1 MFKLDKKH
9 WFVILFLLSFVL
21 RLALLDYS
29 IVKIIEADGVGYIND
44 AKGFLN
50 GFDIRNISIIDHPLF
65 GILIAFF
72 SYITPDWETAGRMVS
87 LTSGSFIGPLV
98 FLISIARANSLR
110 ISIFSGLFIATS
122 PLFVTTSF
130 LVFNDTL
137 NCAMLVIGVWQLI
150 VASTSG
156 RSRSFFYSGLGF
168 ALAYLTRPDSIVP
181 SFFAF
186 LVAIYYAW
194 RSDTK
199 KKGIAGFSAFA
210 IGFMILAVPYIFYMH
225 SQIGKWVVT
234 GRQVAAQTN
243 LPALAGG
250 GNYEDENYGLTPD
263 LALKG
268 DLSLRV
274 ASGGTDIKK
283 GVLSLWF
290 EKPDLMFSNM
300 GNNLKIEWDVFANAV
315 PWYIKILALVSILVR
330 WRGFISNNLP
340 LFAFS
345 SPLLFLYPFFWA
357 DTRHLYHF
365 LLPLWLWAA
374 EGVESLSM
382 TVKKIKISEKVPDI
396 FLKNGFIEY
405 SVYAAILIAFILS
418 FAPKTVGPKEI
429 NYMRQKEMGV
439 WISKNTPNDAVV
451 MARWGR
457 LTFYTDRKT
466 VVFPYAD
473 WEAIKRYMNKNGVT
487 HLVVDESFFDIR
499 PQVKDL
505 LLPLFSGS
513 SSSPD
518 DSLSI
523 IRVKRDRF
531 GGMIVYEV
539 KSKQ

>member
-29 IVKIIEADGVGYIND
+29 TVKIIEADGVSYING

-50 GFDIRNISIIDHPLF
+50 GFNIKNIGIIDHPLF

-87 LTSGSFIGPLV
+87 ITSGSLIGPLV

-110 ISIFSGLFIATS
+110 ISIFSGLLISTS

-130 LVFNDTL
+130 MVWNDTL

-156 RSRSFFYSGLGF
+156 KSRNFFYSGLGF

-186 LVAIYYAW
+186 LVATYYAW
-194 RSDTK
+194 RSDTT
-199 KKGIAGFSAFA
+199 KKGLAGFSSFA

-263 LALKG
+263 LTLKG

-300 GNNLKIEWDVFANAV
+300 GNNLKIEWDVFANAA

-357 DTRHLYHF
+357 DTRHIFHF

-374 EGVESLSM
+374 EGVEALLM
-382 TVKKIKISEKVPDI
+382 TVKKIKISEKFPNLFI
-396 FLKNGFIEY
+396 KNDFIEY

-457 LTFYTDRKT
+457 LTFYADRKT

-499 PQVKDL
+499 PQVQHIL
-505 LLPLFSGS
+505 TPIFSGS
-513 SSSPD
+513 LVSPD

-531 GGMIVYEV
+531 GGMVVYEV
-539 KSKQ
+539 KK

>member
-21 RLALLDYS
+21 RFMLLDYS
-29 IVKIIEADGVGYIND
+29 IVRIIEADGVGYISG

-50 GFDIRNISIIDHPLF
+50 GFDIRNIGIIDHPVF

-87 LTSGSFIGPLV
+87 ITSGSLIGPLI
-98 FLISIARANSLR
+98 FLISIARANSLKV
-110 ISIFSGLFIATS
+110 SIFSGLFIAGS
-122 PLFVTTSF
+122 PLFVPLSF
-130 LVFNDTL
+130 QVFNDTL
-137 NCAMLVIGVWQLI
+137 NCTILVIGVWQLI

-156 RSRSFFYSGLGF
+156 KSRNFFYSGLGF

-199 KKGIAGFSAFA
+199 KKGLAGFSAFA

-243 LPALAGG
+243 LPAIAGG

-263 LALKG
+263 LTLKG

-300 GNNLKIEWDVFANAV
+300 GNNLKIEWDVFTTAV
-315 PWYIKILALVSILVR
+315 PWYIKILALVSIVAS
-330 WRGFISNNLP
+330 WRGFISNNLA

-357 DTRHLYHF
+357 DTRHIYHF

-374 EGVESLSM
+374 EGVESLFAVM
-382 TVKKIKISEKVPDI
+382 KKIRVSERYSNI
-396 FLKNGFIEY
+396 FSRIGIMEY
-405 SVYAAILIAFILS
+405 FVYAAIIISFISS
-418 FAPKTVGPKEI
+418 FTPVEVGPKEL
-429 NYMRQKEMGV
+429 NYLRQKEMGV
-439 WISKNTPNDAVV
+439 WISKNTHEGAVV

-466 VVFPYAD
+466 VMFPYAD
-473 WEAIKRYMNKNGVT
+473 WEMIKKYIKKNGVT
-487 HLVVDESFFDIR
+487 HLVVDESFFDMR
-499 PQVKDL
+499 PQIQHIL
-505 LLPLFSGS
+505 TPILSGS
-513 SSSPD
+513 SVSPD

-523 IRVKRDRF
+523 VRIKRDRF

-539 KSKQ
+539 KK